1 MNMLMKQLV
10 LCSLGMLSGMAY
22 AAAPLN
28 DAVLAEQASQSS
40 SVTPELVDAVK
51 QDVQQPVT
59 VQQQQNRKRAEEYSR
74 ERKKQN
80 IQSVALS
87 PHEEQKKTIDAT
99 QSGKLVYNPIP
110 VVRNTS
116 ADSSINPLL
125 FRGADVAGARGDVS
139 VTVR

>member
-87 PHEEQKKTIDAT
+87 PHEEQKKTSVMD
-99 QSGKLVYNPIP
+99 
-110 VVRNTS
+110 VREKKKASMKPHDEAPDNFMIYEF
-116 ADSSINPLL
+116 DSPNVKRTK
-125 FRGADVAGARGDVS
+125 F
-139 VTVR
+139 TFK

>member
-10 LCSLGMLSGMAY
+10 LCSLGMLSGMVY

-87 PHEEQKKTIDAT
+87 PHEEQKKTVDAT

-125 FRGADVAGARGDVS
+125 FRGADVVGARGEVS